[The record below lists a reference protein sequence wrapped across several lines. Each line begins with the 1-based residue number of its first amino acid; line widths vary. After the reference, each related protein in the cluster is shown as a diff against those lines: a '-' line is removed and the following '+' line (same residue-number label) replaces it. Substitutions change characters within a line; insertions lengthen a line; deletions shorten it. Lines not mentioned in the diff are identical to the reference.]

1 MSGKPEDN
9 LDDIYSDLSDNQEIV
24 KKKTSTTAKP
34 SQSGVAIKMP
44 SFLGGKAF
52 IPPPP
57 PPTSKPDHRNI
68 ITIPD

>member
-1 MSGKPEDN
+1 
-9 LDDIYSDLSDNQEIV
+9 V